1 MHVWEPKDKEIA
13 YSSVRVSIRIL
24 FVSVFVFLLILNLI
38 LKRKVNK
45 MAIEESDDSLFK
57 KIVLEFLNRKLSSY
71 TQMFTF

>member
-1 MHVWEPKDKEIA
+1 
-13 YSSVRVSIRIL
+13 
-24 FVSVFVFLLILNLI
+24 
-38 LKRKVNK
+38 